1 MVGADERLI
10 CASDALVDGGDAVR
24 FSVTHAGERAPAFVV
39 RYDSEVHAYLNRC
52 AHRGLTL
59 DWDPG
64 RVFDQDGR
72 YLICAVH
79 GASYEPATGA
89 CVGGPCNGGLVKLS
103 VIEKNNAVYLASSDA
118 LESISDGQQ
127 R

>member
-1 MVGADERLI
+1 MAEANGRLI
-10 CASDALVDGGDAVR
+10 CPSRALVDGGDAVR
-24 FSVTHAGERAPAFVV
+24 FSVTHDGERAPAFVV
-39 RYDSEVHAYLNRC
+39 RYRNEVHAYLNRC

-64 RVFDQDGR
+64 RVFDRHRR

-103 VIEKNNAVYLASSDA
+103 VIEKNSAVYLASGDA
-118 LESISDGQQ
+118 SESIRDGQ
-127 R
+127 